1 MPACK
6 KVLLIAPPSNQKVY
20 KKGGINVGTPQNPGI
35 ALAQIAAILLEK
47 GHAVRILDL
56 DRYPPNTVTLVETLS
71 HFVPDIVGVTATT
84 PSYTDMVDIVNTV
97 KSIDQKLPV
106 VLGGPHVTV
115 FPEQSLIDSG
125 ADIAVVGE
133 GDYTLIE
140 LIEAKKKE
148 DVPGIVYRQRSEIR
162 RTKDRPLLNDLDL
175 LPYPAWNLYDL
186 KRYRGTKVIQRNR
199 PSGSIE
205 TSRGCP
211 FNCVFCNKLVFRHKF
226 RTKSPARVASEV
238 EHMLASGFREIH
250 IEDDGFSTDLSRAKE
265 ICRQIIIRN
274 LNVPWTL
281 KNGIRVDRVDPEL
294 LELMKQAGCYQVAYG
309 IESGNQSV
317 LNGVGKNITL
327 NQVQKAV
334 NMAKRVGLETYGFF
348 MLGLPGETE
357 ETLQDTINFALELD
371 MDIVKF
377 SIFTPL
383 PGTPLFEQWQ
393 ANGSILTT
401 DWSKYSFHNLI
412 DQVYRHPGVDHDTL
426 RRYYKEAY
434 RRYYLRW
441 HFIWRRA
448 KKDFSDGRII
458 WDAKYFLQMKW

>member
-1 MPACK
+1 
-6 KVLLIAPPSNQKVY
+6 
-20 KKGGINVGTPQNPGI
+20 
-35 ALAQIAAILLEK
+35 
-47 GHAVRILDL
+47 
-56 DRYPPNTVTLVETLS
+56 
-71 HFVPDIVGVTATT
+71 
-84 PSYTDMVDIVNTV
+84 
-97 KSIDQKLPV
+97 
-106 VLGGPHVTV
+106 
-115 FPEQSLIDSG
+115 
-125 ADIAVVGE
+125 
-133 GDYTLIE
+133 
-140 LIEAKKKE
+140 
-148 DVPGIVYRQRSEIR
+148 
-162 RTKDRPLLNDLDL
+162 
-175 LPYPAWNLYDL
+175 
-186 KRYRGTKVIQRNR
+186 
-199 PSGSIE
+199 
-205 TSRGCP
+205 
-211 FNCVFCNKLVFRHKF
+211 
-226 RTKSPARVASEV
+226 
-238 EHMLASGFREIH
+238 MLTSGFREIH

-412 DQVYRHPGVDHDTL
+412 DQVYRHPSVDHDTL
-426 RRYYKEAY
+426 RRSYREAY